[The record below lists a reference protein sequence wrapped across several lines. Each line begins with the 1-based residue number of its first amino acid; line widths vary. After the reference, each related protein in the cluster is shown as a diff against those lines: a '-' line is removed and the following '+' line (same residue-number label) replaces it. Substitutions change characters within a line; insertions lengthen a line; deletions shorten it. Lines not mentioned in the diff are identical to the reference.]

1 MSIGAINQLIINNE
15 RPDIFTDNPSITF
28 FKPNY
33 RKYVNFA
40 KTEQQ
45 YQLPNISFGSSVE
58 FNLPKTDYINNII
71 LSVLLPEISG
81 KFKRWT
87 KRQVKKKLEEYGV
100 CISIKS
106 ACTVTITPSRI
117 VMSMTHDRKRAFA
130 SWRISLS
137 HLVTE
142 EDIDKFLEI
151 FDKCY
156 KKMM

>member
-87 KRQVKKKLEEYGV
+87 KRQVKKKLEEYGELNDADV
-100 CISIKS
+100 IAKKERAVKYCKVATNYNQANNGKPWKYVFIPSSTLNAAI
-106 ACTVTITPSRI
+106 TVEMLFRTY
-117 VMSMTHDRKRAFA
+117 V
-130 SWRISLS
+130 
-137 HLVTE
+137 VE
-142 EDIDKFLEI
+142 E
-151 FDKCY
+151 
-156 KKMM
+156 